1 MKDWKSQAHVKWECK
16 YHVVILP
23 KYRKKVLYGTV
34 RRRIGEILRDLCRQK
49 GVELEEG
56 KLMPDHIHMLLS
68 VPPKYSFA
76 MTMGYLKG
84 KSAVRIHRELL
95 KTKGTLFG
103 RTFWARGYCVSTV
116 GLDEQQIRQ
125 YIKEQEKLQKQQLE
139 FDFDQR
145 PLLGAFLIPPVLLV
159 VADSSISGI
168 FRTDIYCFVWNIC
181 TKQRPE
187 KVDFYSKKQPQPLT
201 IQSEHI
207 DMRNRILQ
215 PF

>member
-23 KYRKKVLYGTV
+23 KYRKKVLYGKI

-49 GVELEEG
+49 GVQLEEG
-56 KLMPDHIHMLLS
+56 KVMPDHIHILLS
-68 VPPKYSFA
+68 VPPKYSFV

-116 GLDEQQIRQ
+116 GLEEHQIRQ
-125 YIKEQEKLQKQQLE
+125 YIKEQEGLQKKQLE
-139 FDFDQR
+139 FDLD
-145 PLLGAFLIPPVLLV
+145 
-159 VADSSISGI
+159 
-168 FRTDIYCFVWNIC
+168 
-181 TKQRPE
+181 
-187 KVDFYSKKQPQPLT
+187 
-201 IQSEHI
+201 
-207 DMRNRILQ
+207 
-215 PF
+215 